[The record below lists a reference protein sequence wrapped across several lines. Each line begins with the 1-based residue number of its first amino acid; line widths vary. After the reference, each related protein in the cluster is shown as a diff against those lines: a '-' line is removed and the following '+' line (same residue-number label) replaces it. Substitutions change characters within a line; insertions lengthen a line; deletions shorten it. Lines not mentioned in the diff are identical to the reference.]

1 MIYKVET
8 SLKCAGVCGRET
20 RGEGERREMQT
31 GQDERD
37 SLGPGV
43 PGGAGGLGQ
52 WLSVK
57 GDCCRQRSGE
67 ERPSPH
73 LLTFDFGPWGTG

>member
-1 MIYKVET
+1 
-8 SLKCAGVCGRET
+8 
-20 RGEGERREMQT
+20 MQT